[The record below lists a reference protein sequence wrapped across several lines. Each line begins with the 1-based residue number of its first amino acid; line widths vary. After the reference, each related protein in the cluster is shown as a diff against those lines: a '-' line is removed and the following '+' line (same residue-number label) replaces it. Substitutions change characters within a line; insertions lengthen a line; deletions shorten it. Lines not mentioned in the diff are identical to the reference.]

1 MRRWPSKEALSSKV
15 TQVEVDDHNDEEMAL
30 VIKRFKTALKGCKDF
45 SNKGKSRGK
54 HTWFKCGK
62 IGHFIENCLNN
73 DDQA

>member
-15 TQVEVDDHNDEEMAL
+15 MQVEMDDLNDEEMAL
-30 VIKRFKTALKGCKDF
+30 VIKRFKTTLKGCKDF

-54 HTWFKCGK
+54 RTYFKCGK
-62 IGHFIENCLNN
+62 TGHFIENCLNN